1 MAGDEGDGLYAGEL
15 NGELVASYGE
25 IAVADGLGYGSLL
38 YVDERRRGRG
48 LARRLMDVADER
60 TSDSATVGID
70 AHGELEAMYTRRGFE
85 TQFAVTQ
92 FTGRVQ
98 PEDNGGSGSGGGSKS
113 KLDIR
118 QVTDMR
124 IHRVT
129 VT

>member
-1 MAGDEGDGLYAGEL
+1 MYAGEL

-98 PEDNGGSGSGGGSKS
+98 PEDNGGGGGSGGGKS

-124 IHRVT
+124 VHRVT